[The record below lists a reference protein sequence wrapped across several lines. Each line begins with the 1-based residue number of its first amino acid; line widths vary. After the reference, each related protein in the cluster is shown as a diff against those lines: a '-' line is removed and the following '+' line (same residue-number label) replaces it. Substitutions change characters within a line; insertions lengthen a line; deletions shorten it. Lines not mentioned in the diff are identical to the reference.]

1 MDDFYPRII
10 SSSERYPIK
19 NVIIFMLIGALIGL
33 ILSYFIPPV
42 YEATSIIT
50 TNMEITPTGTVNELM
65 YDSQINYISH
75 LAYHLPVLEEL
86 FSLEAAQGHYLDN
99 TEFVHEDTSVERE
112 LMDTVIKYRHTDPV
126 IAARVVTTWGK
137 LLYDALLEAYPHGVL
152 VSEAKSR
159 LDRIDS
165 CVNNPENTTL
175 TTFCANLTEEDITE
189 ITEEAK
195 RTILVET
202 ELSLGLTREINI
214 SSYQPAFVPEKP
226 LRFTRGSFILS
237 GNFIGF
243 LLAILFNEFIPNRRK

>member
-1 MDDFYPRII
+1 
-10 SSSERYPIK
+10 
-19 NVIIFMLIGALIGL
+19 MLIGALSGL
-33 ILSYFIPPV
+33 MLSYLIPPV
-42 YEATSIIT
+42 YEAVSIIT

-86 FSLEAAQGHYLDN
+86 FYLEAEKGHYLNN

-112 LMDTVIKYRHTDPV
+112 LMNTVIKYRHTDPV

-137 LLYDALLEAYPHGVL
+137 LLYDALIKAYPHGVL
-152 VSEAKSR
+152 VSEAKSQ

-165 CVNNPENTTL
+165 CVNCENTTL
-175 TTFCANLTEEDITE
+175 TTFCANLTEEDITR
-189 ITEEAK
+189 INEEAK
-195 RTILVET
+195 QIILVET

-226 LRFTRGSFILS
+226 LRFTRGSLILS
-237 GNFIGF
+237 GNFIGL
-243 LLAILFNEFIPNRRK
+243 LLAIMFNEFIPNRRK